1 MNIPLSPEAIPF
13 AVIHSIQKLHFDLSK
28 WEEGNPRIGS
38 ALSKSVLSGGKRLRP
53 LMTFLMGDL
62 FGLTHEF
69 VAPYSRAVELV
80 HASTLAH
87 DDVID
92 NADVRRG
99 NPSINALTSNK
110 QAVLAGDYLL
120 AFVLGDMSRRGRNDI
135 VNELS
140 AIIGD
145 LAEGEWLQIENQSK
159 TDLTREDVERVALK
173 KTASVLR
180 WCCII
185 PAMLNNATSKQVQL
199 AKQFGEAMGIAFQ
212 LTDDILDFKR
222 RDGAEMQD
230 LKNGVINAVIFELM
244 SAHQNGIEKINML
257 ESRAF
262 QPSEKEL
269 AQAIGI
275 TRVRA
280 EQLLT
285 IARESLTE
293 LFSSV
298 AKEPTE
304 TQQRAFTALSCLIDY
319 LAVRT

>member
-13 AVIHSIQKLHFDLSK
+13 AVIHSIQKLQFDLSQ

-38 ALSKSVLSGGKRLRP
+38 VLSKSVLSGGKRLRP

-62 FGLTHEF
+62 FGLSHEE
-69 VAPYSRAVELV
+69 VGPYSRAVELV

-99 NPSINALTSNK
+99 NPSINALSSNK

-145 LAEGEWLQIENQSK
+145 LAEGEWLQIENQAK

-180 WCCII
+180 WCCVI
-185 PAMLNNATSKQVQL
+185 PAMLHNAPPEEVHL

-244 SAHQNGIEKINML
+244 SAHQNGAQVINMR
-257 ESRAF
+257 EHAAF
-262 QPSEKEL
+262 QPSEEEL
-269 AQAIGI
+269 TLAINV

-280 EQLLT
+280 EHLLK
-285 IARESLTE
+285 IARESLQE
-293 LFSSV
+293 LFTRTAASPS
-298 AKEPTE
+298 E
-304 TQQRAFTALSCLIDY
+304 TQQRAFTALNCLIDY